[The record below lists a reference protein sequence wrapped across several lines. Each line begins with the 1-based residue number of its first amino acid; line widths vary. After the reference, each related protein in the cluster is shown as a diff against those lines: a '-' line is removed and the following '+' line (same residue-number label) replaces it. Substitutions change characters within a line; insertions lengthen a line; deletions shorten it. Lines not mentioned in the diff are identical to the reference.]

1 MRLAMRGLL
10 ALMVIVGGLWSLRAE
25 AQEVS
30 PEALAASRELMTLTQ
45 SDRMLDQFLVMFTPQ
60 VSALIEKANPEKGPL
75 VRKIMDEMMLPEM
88 RKQIPEAIDEVA
100 KVYSRHFSLEE
111 LNELIAFYKSPIGR
125 KFVEQQSPLMADLS
139 RVDQEWGQRA
149 TLKALRNLAPKL
161 KEQGI
166 DVPI

>member
-1 MRLAMRGLL
+1 MRSTMRGLL
-10 ALMVIVGGLWSLRAE
+10 TLIVIVGGLWSLRAE
-25 AQEVS
+25 AQDVS
-30 PEALAASRELMTLTQ
+30 PESLAASRELMTLTE
-45 SDRMLDQFLVMFTPQ
+45 SDRLLDQFLAMFTPQ

-88 RKQIPEAIDEVA
+88 RKQIPEAIDEIA
-100 KVYSRHFSLEE
+100 KVYAMHFSLEE

-125 KFVEQQSPLMADLS
+125 KFVQQQSPLMADLS
-139 RVDQEWGQRA
+139 RVGQEWGQR
-149 TLKALRNLAPKL
+149 TVLRALRNLAPKL